1 MSPQMNNTKKNNSH
15 KISIIKEIQMLTK
28 QYLQLVESLQSI
40 FLTINEKK
48 QIEAEIKILEQT
60 LKSKMFISEQ
70 MKGY

>member
-1 MSPQMNNTKKNNSH
+1 
-15 KISIIKEIQMLTK
+15 MLTK
-28 QYLQLVESLQSI
+28 QYLELVESLQSI

-48 QIEAEIKILEQT
+48 EIEAEIKILEQT

>member
-1 MSPQMNNTKKNNSH
+1 MNNTKKNNNH

-28 QYLQLVESLQSI
+28 QYLELVESLQSI

-48 QIEAEIKILEQT
+48 EIEAEIKILEQT

>member
-1 MSPQMNNTKKNNSH
+1 MNNTKKNYSH

-28 QYLQLVESLQSI
+28 QYLELVESLQSI

-48 QIEAEIKILEQT
+48 QIEAEVKILEQT

>member
-1 MSPQMNNTKKNNSH
+1 MNKFTKKNNSH

-28 QYLQLVESLQSI
+28 QYLELVEGLQSI

>member
-1 MSPQMNNTKKNNSH
+1 MNNAKKNNNH

-28 QYLQLVESLQSI
+28 QYLELVESLQSI

-48 QIEAEIKILEQT
+48 EIEAEIKILEQT

>member
-1 MSPQMNNTKKNNSH
+1 MNNTKKNNSH

-28 QYLQLVESLQSI
+28 QYLELVESLQSI

-48 QIEAEIKILEQT
+48 QIEAEIKILEHT

>member
-1 MSPQMNNTKKNNSH
+1 MNNTKKNNSH

-28 QYLQLVESLQSI
+28 QYLELVESLQSI
-40 FLTINEKK
+40 FLTINQKK

>member
-1 MSPQMNNTKKNNSH
+1 MNNTKKNNNH

-28 QYLQLVESLQSI
+28 QYLELVEGLQSI

-48 QIEAEIKILEQT
+48 EIEAEIKILEQT
-60 LKSKMFISEQ
+60 LKSKIFISEQ

>member
-1 MSPQMNNTKKNNSH
+1 MNNTKKNNSH

-28 QYLQLVESLQSI
+28 QYLELVESLQSI

>member
-1 MSPQMNNTKKNNSH
+1 MNNTKKNNSH

-28 QYLQLVESLQSI
+28 QYLELVESLQSI

-48 QIEAEIKILEQT
+48 EIEAEVKILEQT

>member
-1 MSPQMNNTKKNNSH
+1 MNNTKKNNSH

-28 QYLQLVESLQSI
+28 QYLELVESLQTI

-48 QIEAEIKILEQT
+48 QIEAEVKILEQT

>member
-1 MSPQMNNTKKNNSH
+1 MNKFTKKNNSH

-28 QYLQLVESLQSI
+28 QYLELVESLQSI

-48 QIEAEIKILEQT
+48 EIEAEIKILEQT

>member
-1 MSPQMNNTKKNNSH
+1 MNNTKKNYSH

-28 QYLQLVESLQSI
+28 QYLELVESLQSI